1 MAKGKRLTCPV
12 CQDSS
17 FFSLEQLKTIEEFG
31 GKIQC
36 DGEGRHVLVEMVDLV
51 ELNKIFGWGK
61 PLTEE
66 EEVDFNTAVDAHLI
80 HPSDFEFEDWAVEF
94 ERDLI

>member
-17 FFSLEQLKTIEEFG
+17 FFTFEQLKG
-31 GKIQC
+31 LKRPIQC

-51 ELNKIFGWGK
+51 ELYEILGRGE
-61 PLTEE
+61 PLDEE
-66 EEVDFNTAVDAHLI
+66 QEAEFNAAVDGRII
-80 HPSDFEFEDWAVEF
+80 HPDDFEFEDWAIEF
-94 ERDLI
+94 ERELI